1 MVRSCWKC
9 GAPPGFLL
17 PTTTLSLSS
26 PAELTPLLISNQA
39 PLDSEVLA
47 LRELV
52 AGRQDRLNA
61 LNAQIDSLQETLAQ
75 LIQQRDEAAE
85 SIRDYKT
92 VMSPLRRVPPELLC
106 EIFLLTSPHTRLIG
120 GKPTK
125 QPPWYIGHVC
135 RLWRHAALSYP
146 LLWTNIEIHF
156 RPNFSFKA
164 NYPLSMIE
172 TQLLRSA
179 NAPLEVIFDWWPG
192 QIMHDGVDLRV
203 LEAVFL
209 HINRWRS
216 LDLQDARFTA
226 VLDLLQAA
234 PGCLSSLHRLD
245 FIQHDY
251 EPGGWSPIT
260 DVFTHASSLREVI
273 LTVPI
278 LSQTSRSLD
287 IPWGQITR
295 YRGAYTLERQ
305 LEILRTAPN
314 LIECGIG
321 CTNWG
326 AMHESPGHYIVTLA
340 HLRRLHAGQAGF
352 LSYLNAPLLGDL
364 MLWDCSATDIVS
376 FVQRSSCQLTKLTLG
391 LSSFTHSAAT
401 TILKHIPTLTYFH
414 TENNGSASQENR
426 HLFDAMSFKL
436 SDPPSTLC
444 PRLSSFLYG
453 LRSISA
459 AGCTKSLVA
468 MIKSRSQPTSSHRL
482 SFIRLFYIPQNDPP
496 SDDLRLEIQML
507 ADQGINVALID
518 FDEVAQLVQDQL
530 P

>member
-9 GAPPGFLL
+9 GAPPEFLR
-17 PTTTLSLSS
+17 TTMPPLSS
-26 PAELTPLLISNQA
+26 PAELTPLLISNQV
-39 PLDSEVLA
+39 PPDSEVPA

-92 VMSPLRRVPPELLC
+92 VMSPLRRVPSELLC

-179 NAPLEVIFDWWPG
+179 NAPLEVIFGWWSD
-192 QIMHDGVDLRV
+192 QTMHDGVDLRV

-216 LDLQDARFTA
+216 LDLQVAGFPA

-234 PGCLSSLHRLD
+234 PGRLSSLHRLD
-245 FIQHDY
+245 FIQPNY
-251 EPGGWSPIT
+251 ERVDWSPIT
-260 DVFTHASSLREVI
+260 DVFSHASSLREVI
-273 LTVPI
+273 LTTSAF
-278 LSQTSRSLD
+278 SQPSRSLD

-314 LIECGIG
+314 LIECGID
-321 CTNWG
+321 CTDWG
-326 AMHESPGHYIVTLA
+326 ATHESPGYDIVTLT
-340 HLRRLHAGQAGF
+340 HLRRLYAGRAGF

-364 MLWDCSATDIVS
+364 ILWDCSATDIVS
-376 FVQRSSCQLTKLTLG
+376 FVQRTSCRLTKLILS
-391 LSSFTHSAAT
+391 LSSFTPSAAT
-401 TILKHIPTLTYFH
+401 TILKHIPTLTYLH
-414 TENNGSASQENR
+414 IENDGSASQENR
-426 HLFDAMSFKL
+426 HFFDAMSFKS
-436 SDPPSTLC
+436 SDPSSTLC

-453 LRSISA
+453 LRSMSA
-459 AGCTKSLVA
+459 AGCADSLVA
-468 MIKSRSQPTSSHRL
+468 MIKSRSQPTSPPRL
-482 SFIRLFYIPQNDPP
+482 SFIRVFYIPRNDPP
-496 SDDLRLEIQML
+496 SDDLRLEIQIL
-507 ADQGINVALID
+507 ADKGIDVALID
-518 FDEVAQLVQDQL
+518 YDEAEQLVEDQL